1 MEKIIHTIWV
11 GPLPPPTKW
20 LKTWEQ
26 HNPDWERRHW
36 TNEDLYKEKWILHKQ
51 INHYL
56 KKAEETAR
64 TGQFISARGNVFTG
78 EKATLFAWHV
88 IADLMRYEILYKYG
102 GYMPG
107 ADSECYQPI
116 LKVRP
121 DFLEQRIYTVNTGHL
136 FKEYFRDLE
145 ARKHSLS
152 DWEKKL
158 YERYRPE
165 NASPILGASKG
176 HPFLKLCVIELSK
189 LKDDKLGEAVD
200 TTGNVFMGKMIRKY
214 GIDRLHFPK
223 YKLKEY
229 RARFPEQ
236 FFSRHY
242 SGTTKTAYHLGR
254 EQHGSGLLIHT
265 PVTW

>member
-1 MEKIIHTIWV
+1 MPKIIHQIWV

-20 LKTWEQ
+20 LDTWKR
-26 HNPDWERRHW
+26 HNPDWEYRLW
-36 TNEDLYKEKWILHKQ
+36 GNEDLMNGEWILQKQ
-51 INHYL
+51 IDFYL
-56 KKAEETAR
+56 KQAEETEE
-64 TGQFISARGNVFTG
+64 TGIFVSAKGYEFTG

-116 LKVRP
+116 LKIRP
-121 DFLEQRIYTVNTGHL
+121 DFLEQNLYSVNTGHL
-136 FKEYFRDLE
+136 FKEYFRDLDG
-145 ARKHSLS
+145 RYNGLS
-152 DWEKKL
+152 EWEKKL
-158 YERYRPE
+158 HARYMFE
-165 NASPILGASKG
+165 NASPILGARAR
-176 HPFLKLCVIELSK
+176 HPFLKLCIDELLK
-189 LKDDKLGEAVD
+189 LEEKDLGEAVD
-200 TTGNVFMGKMIRKY
+200 TTGNVFMGKMVRKY
-214 GIDRLHFPK
+214 GVDRVNFPK

-254 EQHGSGLLIHT
+254 
-265 PVTW
+265 